1 MKKYSSLSLAVLGT
15 GWSGSGALIDL
26 LKKQS
31 QVSSYP
37 YELDFWRRPNGLRD
51 LKSQRELFIFFGKE
65 IFATIYT
72 IFKSTFKLLI
82 YPSSLKI
89 NLKKISIHSRMFFLM
104 SFFFL
109 FTIFSKDVQSKKKFF
124 IKIFKLLFGGRF
136 SVFVFDQAVFLEQI
150 DDSALGDLGVDACI
164 IVLRDV
170 YDQVQ
175 DLLNNSNFLKVNT
188 IRESFFLGA
197 QDDFGSNPN
206 SLQLN
211 LILLTLRERM
221 RKLTEL
227 VDKHPGSFLIL
238 KFEDIVQDTESI
250 ISRVNEFL
258 QSKGFPA
265 SFIDFEGSDEI
276 LINSKKNI
284 GIGKQTSWT
293 KMPLMKEINSNIDS
307 IVNKFK

>member
-1 MKKYSSLSLAVLGT
+1 M
-15 GWSGSGALIDL
+15 
-26 LKKQS
+26 
-31 QVSSYP
+31 
-37 YELDFWRRPNGLRD
+37 
-51 LKSQRELFIFFGKE
+51 
-65 IFATIYT
+65 
-72 IFKSTFKLLI
+72 
-82 YPSSLKI
+82 
-89 NLKKISIHSRMFFLM
+89 
-104 SFFFL
+104 
-109 FTIFSKDVQSKKKFF
+109 KKFF

-238 KFEDIVQDTESI
+238 KFEDIVQDTDSI

-258 QSKGFPA
+258 QSKGFPT

-276 LINSKKNI
+276 FINSKKNI